1 MIFPELAPI
10 NWQSLVGGDQDATAA
25 IAARDRKLAEAAKLT
40 ADIFPLASRLH
51 EQQALFV
58 SAPQILAAEPL
69 AARWYLDLAG
79 LTRKLL
85 NKLRP
90 SYAEAGLSINPDSLA
105 DRRARGAMI
114 GSDQLA
120 AFSAWIN
127 SILGELFPP
136 ERQSSELAL
145 ATVLV
150 LMGARIDGRVRNQ
163 TGDDAVVVLK
173 TLLTG
178 AAATRGFSI
187 EVENATGWVEYGPAV
202 SLADHKRLRIGG
214 RLVCEFVPG
223 GNRPD
228 VKVML
233 DGAVIAVGEIKGR
246 TDLSNLWESWMPQIQ
261 GHLQTWT
268 STTPM
273 APRLFFGTII
283 TQEMIEGR
291 TVGGTQHNGLR
302 QLRNSGL
309 LSAAYNLSNLAQGEP
324 AAAAAFDDLVDQLT
338 KGMDAS

>member
-10 NWQSLVGGDQDATAA
+10 NWQDLLGGDQDATAA

-40 ADIFPLASRLH
+40 AEIFPLASRL
-51 EQQALFV
+51 QAKQALFV
-58 SAPQILAAEPL
+58 SDPETLSAEPL

-85 NKLRP
+85 SKLRP
-90 SYAEAGLSINPDSLA
+90 SYADAGLSINPDTVA
-105 DRRARGAMI
+105 ERRSQGAVI
-114 GSDQLA
+114 APAHLL
-120 AFSAWIN
+120 AFSVWIN
-127 SILGELFPP
+127 SVLSELFPP
-136 ERQSSELAL
+136 EKQSAELAI
-145 ATVLV
+145 ATVLAI
-150 LMGARIDGRVRNQ
+150 MGARIDGRVRNQ
-163 TGDDAVVVLK
+163 TGDDAVLVLK

-178 AAATRGFSI
+178 AAATRGLPI
-187 EVENATGWVEYGPAV
+187 EVESGAEWIEYGPAV
-202 SLADHKRLRIGG
+202 SLMDHKRLRFGG
-214 RLVCEFVPG
+214 RLICEFVPG

-228 VKVML
+228 IKVML
-233 DGAVIAVGEIKGR
+233 DGATIALGEIKGR

-283 TQEMIEGR
+283 TSEMIEGR

-302 QLRNSGL
+302 QLRNNGL

-324 AAAAAFDDLVDQLT
+324 AAAAAFDDLVDQLA
-338 KGMDAS
+338 KGLASS